1 MVAWE
6 GLDDAWKAAFDQAWE
21 TFTTG
26 NIGVGAVVTS
36 PDGSIVAV
44 GRNRVTDTTAPP
56 GQVHG
61 SSVAHAEINALCQL
75 PFGQPKDLTLT

>member
-44 GRNRVTDTTAPP
+44 GRNRVADTTAPP